1 MTLKAIFYMN
11 PNETNVR
18 SDTKKIIQLLEK
30 LKKTKKID
38 YKIVDTSKMIDSE
51 RTKAYI
57 NVIGPSVFNKY
68 EVRRVFGTNRQSGI
82 FFGKEQPA
90 LFLEGDIWEILP
102 HRIKE
107 KNVSIENFLEGLER
121 TSK

>member
-1 MTLKAIFYMN
+1 MN